1 MDEVHQRP
9 YTADRNKR
17 PPLCL
22 SAPLSLPA
30 YANGNGNGKEPRRQ
44 TGDDRTPRRHVW
56 AMLGAMLVVV
66 GIVSSALAASAVAHA
81 QGASSQRAFLSSSD
95 EIAAIVELALL
106 HEEDLVVDTEAFVL
120 GEPHATEA
128 EFLAWASSER
138 AMTRFPEL
146 LGFGEALM
154 VPASQLKAFA
164 NRART
169 ESNTGFPPPKSFVV
183 TPPGDRP
190 FYCFSVIGLNRTLQ
204 NGLPPGF
211 DLCAGPGGQALLATR
226 ASGATNLTPLTVGSI
241 TTLSLGVPVYRGGD
255 IPTTVAARR
264 AAFVGW
270 VGMMLVPADVLN
282 PALAGHSHTAVELRY
297 SAGASLVVFQDG
309 QIPAHARSTRV
320 DLKDGWTVATFAKVD
335 TPGLSGDADALV
347 LLIAG
352 IALTL
357 LLGALLYVLGT
368 GRARATVL
376 VGERTA
382 ELQFQALHDPLT
394 KLPNRGLILDRVE
407 LMLARARRGHH
418 PAVAMFLDLDDFK
431 EVNDTFGHDIGDQ
444 LLIAVGAR
452 LVAALRESDTVGRL
466 GGDEFI
472 LLVEGPSLT
481 AGPEV
486 AAHRILEVLE
496 APFNLA
502 GCEVPLYVSASIG
515 VAFGDRVSPDEL
527 LRDADVALYL
537 AKGSGKK
544 HAVVFAP
551 AMEVARRDSHALAA
565 DLRDALHLG
574 QFFLVYQPTIDLQT
588 DACTGVEALL
598 RWRHP
603 GRGIVEPAGFVP
615 MLETTGHIVEV
626 GAWVLEE
633 ACRQGAAW
641 HANGHDLT
649 VSVNVSG
656 RQLELERVVTDVRLG
671 LSLSGFD
678 PRMLVLELTETTL
691 MNDVAETLVRLQSL
705 KATGVRLAID
715 DFGTG
720 YSSLAYLRL
729 FPIDILK
736 IDRSFVSGMDDSLE
750 AAALV
755 HTLVQLGQALG
766 LETIAEGIEDD
777 DQRLRLLHEGV
788 DTGQGF
794 LFSKPLDVAALDRF
808 LDSFVGPG
816 GPGRSLAQAAAGPP
830 AASQQPRPWRKFI

>member
-1 MDEVHQRP
+1 MEEVQHWP
-9 YTADRNKR
+9 HTAERNKT
-17 PPLCL
+17 PPLQL
-22 SAPLSLPA
+22 SASTHTKA
-30 YANGNGNGKEPRRQ
+30 TQHRTSGKRRPRGHIWG
-44 TGDDRTPRRHVW
+44 T
-56 AMLGAMLVVV
+56 LGALLVLV
-66 GIVSSALAASAVAHA
+66 GIVGSVVAATGVAHA
-81 QGASSQRAFLSSSD
+81 QAANSQRAFLSSSN
-95 EIAAIVELALL
+95 EIAAVTGLALL

-120 GEPHATEA
+120 GEPHASEA

-146 LGFGEALM
+146 LGFGEAVI

-164 NRART
+164 SHAT
-169 ESNTGFPPPKSFVV
+169 AESNSGFPPPKPFVI

-190 FYCFSVIGLNRTLQ
+190 FYCFSVIGLNRTLHD
-204 NGLPPGF
+204 GLPPGF
-211 DLCAGPGGQALLATR
+211 DLCAGAGGQALLATR
-226 ASGATNLTPLTVGSI
+226 ASGQATLTPLTVGSI
-241 TTLSLGVPVYRGGD
+241 TTLSLGVPVYRGGGT
-255 IPTTVAARR
+255 PTTTAARR

-270 VGMMLVPADVLN
+270 VGMVLVPDDVLN
-282 PALAGHSHTAVELRY
+282 PALAGHPHTAVELRY

-309 QIPAHARSTRV
+309 RIPAHARSTWV
-320 DLKDGWTVATFAKVD
+320 NLKNGWMVATFAKVG
-335 TPGLSGDADALV
+335 TPGLFGDPNALV

-357 LLGALLYVLGT
+357 LLGTLLYVLGT
-368 GRARATVL
+368 GRARATLL
-376 VGERTA
+376 VDERTE
-382 ELQFQALHDPLT
+382 ELEFQALHDPLT
-394 KLPNRGLILDRVE
+394 KLPNRGLILDRVD

-418 PAVAMFLDLDDFK
+418 PAVAMFLDIDDFK
-431 EVNDTFGHDIGDQ
+431 EVNDTFGHHVGDQ
-444 LLIAVGAR
+444 LLIAVGSR

-472 LLVEGPSLT
+472 LLVESQSLT
-481 AGPEV
+481 AGPQ
-486 AAHRILEVLE
+486 AAADRILEVLE
-496 APFNLA
+496 APFNLD
-502 GCEVPLYVSASIG
+502 GCETPLYVSASIG
-515 VAFGDRVSPDEL
+515 VAVGDRLTPDGL
-527 LRDADVALYL
+527 LRDADVALYS
-537 AKGSGKK
+537 AKSLGKK
-544 HAVVFAP
+544 RAVVFAP
-551 AMEVARRDSHALAA
+551 AMQVARQDRHALAA
-565 DLRDALHLG
+565 DLRDALQLG

-603 GRGIVEPAGFVP
+603 DRGIVEPAGFVA

-656 RQLELERVVTDVRLG
+656 RQLELERVIDDVRLA

-755 HTLVQLGQALG
+755 HTLVQLGKALG
-766 LETIAEGIEDD
+766 LETIAEGIEDH
-777 DQRLRLLHEGV
+777 DQLLRLQREGV

-808 LDSFVGPG
+808 LEGFVTGPG
-816 GPGRSLAQAAAGPP
+816 GPERSFARAAPGPP
-830 AASQQPRPWRKFI
+830 VAAQKARPWRKFI